1 MKITVLF
8 NRDYDPDAANPEDP
22 GWAARADIAG
32 VARDVADALRR
43 LPEVEVELLPAA
55 GRAFGFVERLV
66 AAPPD
71 LVFNLCESVAGDSR
85 GELAIPPILDTLGLP
100 YTGSSALALGLCL
113 HKHKAKEVLRG
124 AGVSTPEAAVVRSPA
139 DLAALDVPLPAIVKP
154 AREDASVG
162 ISRASVCHDRAAL
175 EAQVLHVLARYKQE
189 ALVERYVE
197 GREIYVALLGNDP
210 PEILPFTEIDFS
222 LMPADRP
229 RIVTYEAK
237 WAAGSVEERGT
248 GAATVEIADGE
259 LRRRIEETA
268 RGAFRSLE
276 LHDYGRVDLRVSEAG
291 VPYVIDVNPN
301 CALAAGAGGARA
313 AARAGLSYD
322 ALVHRLVQV
331 ALARVHADPSR
342 PEGRPAPAAPA
353 ARDDRELHAR

>member
-8 NRDYDPDAANPEDP
+8 NRDYEPDAADPGDP
-22 GWAARADIAG
+22 GWEARADIAG
-32 VARDVADALRR
+32 VARDIGAALRG
-43 LPEVEVELLPAA
+43 LPGARVELLPVA
-55 GRAFGFVERLV
+55 GRGFSFVDRFL
-66 AAPPD
+66 ASPPD

-85 GELAIPPILDTLGLP
+85 GELAIPAILDALGLP
-100 YTGSSALALGLCL
+100 YTGSPTLALGLCL
-113 HKHKAKEVLRG
+113 HKHKAKEILRA
-124 AGVSTPEAAVVRSPA
+124 AGVSTPEAALVRSPA
-139 DLAALDVPLPAIVKP
+139 DLPAVEVPLPAIVKP

-162 ISRASVCHDRAAL
+162 ITRTSVCADRAAL
-175 EAQVLHVLARYKQE
+175 EAQVLHVLARHRQE

-237 WAAGSVEERGT
+237 WSPGSVEDRGT
-248 GAATVEIADGE
+248 RSTTVEIADAP
-259 LRRRIEETA
+259 LRRRIEATA
-268 RGAFRSLE
+268 RAAFRSLE
-276 LHDYGRVDLRVSEAG
+276 LRDYGRVDLRVSPDG
-291 VPYVIDVNPN
+291 VPFVIDVNPN
-301 CALAAGAGGARA
+301 CDLAAGAGFARA

-322 ALVHRLVQV
+322 ALARRLVEV

-342 PEGRPAPAAPA
+342 PEGRPVPAAPA
-353 ARDDRELHAR
+353 AADDRKLHAR